1 MENINFFLTAAT
13 EKLGVS
19 TVELFQTVDL
29 YEAANMTQV
38 LWGITA
44 VARYV
49 SLINTIFLISLLSAG
64 MMK

>member
-13 EKLGVS
+13 EKLGVPV
-19 TVELFQTVDL
+19 VELFQTVDL

-49 SLINTIFLISLLSAG
+49 SNQL
-64 MMK
+64 